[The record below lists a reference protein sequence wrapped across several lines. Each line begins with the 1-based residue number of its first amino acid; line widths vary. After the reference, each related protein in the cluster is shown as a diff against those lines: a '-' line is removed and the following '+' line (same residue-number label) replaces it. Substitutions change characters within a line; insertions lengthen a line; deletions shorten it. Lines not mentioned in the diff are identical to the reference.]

1 MQSASASSDATRL
14 AEGRPV
20 MPWDLAPLGLPAKF
34 GLYAAIVALA
44 CVVALAATLIICGI
58 ALLIE
63 RWAGRLESI
72 GVLWAGI
79 AVGFGAVWGMLRCY
93 RILKLRRLERLCA
106 KNAAPLWLMPACLF
120 RNYRGPG
127 IVDFVPSGISV
138 RGVLGPD
145 LLMPL
150 LIVLA
155 VNAFSLV
162 FFLFGGGGVFVG
174 GGATL
179 AVMLIYVFFGRKEQ
193 PIEINTR
200 NLAAI
205 KCSGPRVTIR
215 FSKAPV
221 HGLKKVG
228 MYISE
233 PYRREFFSQL
243 EAAFPGLLPESYCA
257 AVSGA
262 ADKK

>member
-1 MQSASASSDATRL
+1 MQSASASFDPTRST
-14 AEGRPV
+14 
-20 MPWDLAPLGLPAKF
+20 MPWDLTPLGLPAKL
-34 GLYAAIVALA
+34 GLYAAVTAFAGIVLVAA
-44 CVVALAATLIICGI
+44 CLFFCGVI
-58 ALLIE
+58 LLVE

-79 AVGFGAVWGMLRCY
+79 AIGVGALLGMLRCH
-93 RILKLRRLERLCA
+93 RILKLRQLEKLCA
-106 KNAAPLWLMPACLF
+106 KNTVPLWLMPACLF

-155 VNAFSLV
+155 VNALSLV
-162 FFLFGGGGVFVG
+162 LFLFVGGGVFVG

-179 AVMLIYVFFGRKEQ
+179 AVMLIYGIFGRKEQ
-193 PIEINTR
+193 SIEINTR

-215 FSKAPV
+215 FSKAPF

-233 PYRREFFSQL
+233 PYRREFFSQM
-243 EAAFPGLLPESYCA
+243 ETAFPGVLPESYRA